1 MVKDS
6 ARRDWS
12 ARYGGR
18 RGPFR
23 GLRWD
28 RYPFGLL
35 FLAGCLLTVGVL
47 LIYSMSGVGELYQQD
62 DEVRF
67 AAHLKKLA
75 VALPML
81 AVGALVRPSFLR
93 KQAYLIY
100 AGSILLL
107 ALVPFIGVELN
118 NAKRW
123 IPTPIGFDLQPS
135 ELAKIA
141 LIVVLARALHRRR
154 MERLTDWLRPA
165 LLALLPM
172 AMVAAQPDL
181 GTALTVVPVTVGLL
195 YLAGGNGRLIAGLA
209 TAGLTLGLCA
219 WQFEWIQ
226 DYQLRRV
233 ETWASSFEADDLIAS
248 RNGPAFHVYHARV
261 SIGNGG
267 LTGTGLGEG
276 VASRAAHLPE
286 RESDSI
292 FCVAAEEF
300 GFVGATLLLTVY
312 LALVIGLLR
321 VGGGLRERFSR
332 LVVQGIALYFA
343 AHLFINA
350 GVNLGLLPM
359 TGLTLPL
366 LSTGGSSLLTTFL
379 ALGLAL
385 GLAARVEPTLSED
398 AFRA

>member
-1 MVKDS
+1 MKDA

-12 ARYGGR
+12 ARYGPR
-18 RGPFR
+18 RGIL
-23 GLRWD
+23 GGIRWD

-35 FLAGCLLTVGVL
+35 LLSLGLLGVGVL
-47 LIYSMSGVGELYQQD
+47 LIQSMSAVGELYEQS

-67 AAHLKKLA
+67 VDHVKKLV
-75 VALPML
+75 VAAPML
-81 AVGALVRPSFLR
+81 VVGLLVRPRFLR
-93 KQAYLIY
+93 KQAYWIY
-100 AGSILLL
+100 AAAIGLL
-107 ALVPFIGVELN
+107 ALVPFIGIELN

-135 ELAKIA
+135 EPAKLA
-141 LIVVLARALHRRR
+141 LIVVLARVLHRRHLHSLS
-154 MERLTDWLRPA
+154 EWFKPC

-195 YLAGGNGRLIAGLA
+195 YLAGGDGRLITGLGLA
-209 TAGLTLGLCA
+209 ALVLGVSA
-219 WQFEWIQ
+219 WQYEWVQ
-226 DYQLRRV
+226 DYQIRRID
-233 ETWASSFEADDLIAS
+233 TWASSFAAEDLIAS

-267 LTGTGLGEG
+267 LDGTGLGEG

-300 GFVGATLLLTVY
+300 GFFGTTLLLGAY

-321 VGGGLRERFSR
+321 VAAGLRERFSR
-332 LVVQGIALYFA
+332 FVISGIALYFA
-343 AHLFINA
+343 AHLFINT
-350 GVNLGLLPM
+350 GVNLGLIPM

-366 LSTGGSSLLTTFL
+366 LSTGGSSLLTSFL

-385 GLAARVEPTLSED
+385 GLAARVEPSLDED
-398 AFRA
+398 AFKA